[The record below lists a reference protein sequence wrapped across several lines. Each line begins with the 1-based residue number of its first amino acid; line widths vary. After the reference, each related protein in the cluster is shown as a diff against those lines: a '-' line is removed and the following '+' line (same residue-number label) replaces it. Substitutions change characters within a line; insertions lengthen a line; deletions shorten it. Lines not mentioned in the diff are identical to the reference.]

1 MGNSFLNKSS
11 SLYREAGKA
20 KLIEEVKPVKIY
32 QNFTQDRASLI
43 KENNG
48 KVGVYCLVNLVNGHF
63 YIGSSSNLA
72 VRMRNYLNNSFLN
85 QSQNANML

>member
-1 MGNSFLNKSS
+1 
-11 SLYREAGKA
+11 
-20 KLIEEVKPVKIY
+20 VKIY
-32 QNFTQDRASLI
+32 QNLTQDRASLI

-85 QSQNANML
+85 QSQNANMPIVKALLKYGQHNFAVTRFSLAIVA